1 MKSPDGLYVNEAF
14 GMKSESLLAA
24 GAKSNGSTRLAFG
37 RYCRRGR
44 ERYSNRRPPTVSVS
58 VSTMS
63 NDASP
68 KIAFSVT
75 RARKSGGEG
84 TSVAACVDLVGC
96 SIITKKQ
103 IMNT

>member
-1 MKSPDGLYVNEAF
+1 MKSSDGLYVSEAF
-14 GMKSESLLAA
+14 GMKSESLSAA
-24 GAKSNGSTRLAFG
+24 GAKSNGSTRLALG

-44 ERYSNRRPPTVSVS
+44 ERYSNRRPPRVKVS

-75 RARKSGGEG
+75 RLLLRSEEH
-84 TSVAACVDLVGC
+84 TSDLQSLMRISYAVFC
-96 SIITKKQ
+96 LKK
-103 IMNT
+103 

>member
-58 VSTMS
+58 VTTMS
-63 NDASP
+63 NDSSP
-68 KIAFSVT
+68 KIAFRSEEHGLTPVNNAHIVF
-75 RARKSGGEG
+75 RLL
-84 TSVAACVDLVGC
+84 LVQKLR
-96 SIITKKQ
+96 T
-103 IMNT
+103 